1 MNLRIILIELANII
15 YRDIQAVQCAVDE
28 RKGIRMNIACNNGDF
43 ELYSK
48 QDIEK
53 LLRKSS
59 LNPYDDIWISGEKD
73 YPCLAILINGA
84 YACVHYF
91 LNEDGDMWQSIGD
104 CEQDILFST
113 NGEEPAAMPGDC
125 VISLEKAI
133 QCAVSF
139 FYTVQRPACIAWRE
153 L

>member
-1 MNLRIILIELANII
+1 M
-15 YRDIQAVQCAVDE
+15 
-28 RKGIRMNIACNNGDF
+28 
-43 ELYSK
+43 
-48 QDIEK
+48 
-53 LLRKSS
+53 
-59 LNPYDDIWISGEKD
+59 
-73 YPCLAILINGA
+73 INGA

>member
-1 MNLRIILIELANII
+1 MNLRNILIELANII

-91 LNEDGDMWQSIGD
+91 LNEDGGY
-104 CEQDILFST
+104 
-113 NGEEPAAMPGDC
+113 
-125 VISLEKAI
+125 V
-133 QCAVSF
+133 AVN
-139 FYTVQRPACIAWRE
+139 W
-153 L
+153 